1 MKFVNLC
8 PHDILLNNGTVLK
21 RSGEVARVNVSFGEF
36 DSNGICSQKFGEIQ
50 GLGPEIAGVKYVQL
64 SGNGQALRENL
75 RRDESLLTILKSL
88 PMETSGIIAPS
99 SDGYYWVGM
108 LIKGMRP

>member
-50 GLGPEIAGVKYVQL
+50 GLGPEIAVVKYVV
-64 SGNGQALRENL
+64 SALVLAAAIKAGRADCVAAATGHPDCK
-75 RRDESLLTILKSL
+75 RDIEGRIVSV
-88 PMETSGIIAPS
+88 PGF
-99 SDGYYWVGM
+99 VV
-108 LIKGMRP
+108 